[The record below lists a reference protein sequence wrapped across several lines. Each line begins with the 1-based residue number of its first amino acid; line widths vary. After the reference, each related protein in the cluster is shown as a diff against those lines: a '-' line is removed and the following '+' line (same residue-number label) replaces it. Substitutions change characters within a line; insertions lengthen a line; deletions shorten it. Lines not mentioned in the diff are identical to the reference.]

1 MGRRYGRA
9 GSFSNV
15 DSSGDAREMVSYLD
29 AITRIAA
36 EGKRLSYEALH
47 LQQGMRVLDAG
58 CGTGDDVRALAEI
71 VGRNGRACGVDFS
84 QVMIDEAIARGVPEN
99 AEFVRASA
107 SELPYEDATFDAARS
122 ERVFQHLEH
131 PDAAALELHRVVK
144 PGGVVM
150 LLDQDWETLAV
161 AGSEKELTR
170 KICRAFADHGAN
182 GWAGRYH
189 RGLLTRAGF
198 HDVVITPF
206 PYMLP
211 YPAAMSLILEPAV
224 EYARSRDIV
233 TAHEAAQ
240 FLADLQMAEEREEFV
255 CAFTFFAA
263 TARR

>member
-15 DSSGDAREMVSYLD
+15 DSSADAREFVSYLD
-29 AITRIAA
+29 DTTRIAA
-36 EGKRLSYEALH
+36 EAKRMSYGALQ
-47 LQQGMRVLDAG
+47 LQPGMRVLDVG

-71 VGRNGRACGVDFS
+71 AGEHGRACGVDFS
-84 QVMIDEAIARGVPEN
+84 QVMIDEATKRGVPKN
-99 AEFVRASA
+99 AEFLRASA
-107 SELPYEDATFDAARS
+107 EQLPYGDATFDAARA
-122 ERVFQHLEH
+122 ERVFQHLQH
-131 PDAAALELHRVVK
+131 PDAAAHELHRVLK
-144 PGGVVM
+144 PDGIVM
-150 LLDQDWETLAV
+150 LLDQDWETLVV
-161 AGSEKELTR
+161 AGSEKALTR
-170 KICRAFADHGAN
+170 KICRTFADHGAN

-198 HDVVITPF
+198 RDVAVTPF

-224 EYARSRDIV
+224 EYARECAVI

-240 FLADLQMAEEREEFV
+240 FFADLQMAEERAEFL